1 MCRTVCVA
9 LAGALLVSGC
19 AFHSVPEGPYP
30 GDAPAVQRVESGNER
45 VSTLLVS
52 PTPVG
57 TVEKPGYAPAKLR
70 IGAFYAR
77 FDGQDGP
84 MDQLALIVEV
94 QGRHAPELLEESRE
108 LLLQVDGALFT
119 GEPGVTENSFRISD
133 DAGRPRATLAIP
145 ITPEILLLLA
155 DAHEVRG
162 RLGLWGS
169 FTFPVRCRGHLK
181 QLLAEL
187 PADAPLTL
195 NGVRALS
202 RIAKSTE

>member
-1 MCRTVCVA
+1 MCRTAIATVV
-9 LAGALLVSGC
+9 GVLLTSGC
-19 AFHSVPEGPYP
+19 ALPPPSGSPLP
-30 GDAPAVQRVESGNER
+30 GRAPAVER
-45 VSTLLVS
+45 VSTDNRRISTLLVS

-77 FDGQDGP
+77 FERDEGP
-84 MDQLALIVEV
+84 VDQLALMIEV
-94 QGRHAPELLEESRE
+94 RGRDAEELLRESRE

-119 GEPGVTENSFRISD
+119 GRPGISENSFRISHE
-133 DAGRPRATLAIP
+133 AGRTRATLAIP

-155 DAHEVRG
+155 DAGEVRG

-169 FTFPVRCRGHLK
+169 FTFPSHCRGHLK

-187 PADAPLTL
+187 PPDAPLTFT
-195 NGVRALS
+195 GVRALT
-202 RIAKSTE
+202 RIAKITE